1 MLKYMLKYQID
12 VLNNLDKKEKLAN
25 ELMNKYVYPT
35 QDILEKAFSILEKY
49 ISDNKKIIYGGT
61 AIDLLIKRYVKDWNI
76 SNDIYPDYD
85 FYSSEPIKDL
95 HNICNLI
102 HKEGIE
108 VKGFSAMHEGTYK
121 IIIGYRIEFA
131 DITYVPLRL
140 LGTMDTISINNM
152 RYVKHKISL
161 IDQYRRISNPLDGS
175 LYKIEKTMKRLF
187 MIENII
193 RKGKVITKPVLEE
206 QPREIKSII
215 KKLKNEI
222 KKYDKLI
229 ITGNICFN
237 TIVKLLGS
245 KYEKYLVDERYIEVY
260 SRDYLTLAQN
270 LIKFVTDSSSVELQ
284 PFFQYYDKGVYI
296 VYKNYVVAKIY
307 NSTTRCLPFMETNIG
322 YVCSIDL
329 LREYLLSRRIWELQN
344 KYKVNARYS
353 EYIYEISLLIEDE
366 YNSRLKVSERDDN
379 ILERLRIHCLGKTE
393 HVKVKEQ
400 REIKRKIKQKKSA
413 RYIYNPSSI
422 QKNVDEIK
430 IPNKKYPNISGA
442 YMYNEKGLKLKSSI
456 IPQNRLI
463 I

>member
-1 MLKYMLKYQID
+1 
-12 VLNNLDKKEKLAN
+12 
-25 ELMNKYVYPT
+25 
-35 QDILEKAFSILEKY
+35 
-49 ISDNKKIIYGGT
+49 
-61 AIDLLIKRYVKDWNI
+61 
-76 SNDIYPDYD
+76 
-85 FYSSEPIKDL
+85 
-95 HNICNLI
+95 
-102 HKEGIE
+102 
-108 VKGFSAMHEGTYK
+108 MHEGTYK

-140 LGTMDTISINNM
+140 LETMDTVSINNM

-193 RKGKVITKPVLEE
+193 RKGKVITKPVLEK

-237 TIVKLLGS
+237 IIVKLLGS

-307 NSTTRCLPFMETNIG
+307 NSTRCYIPYIETNIG
-322 YVCSIDL
+322 YICSIDL

-393 HVKVKEQ
+393 HMKVKEQ
-400 REIKRKIKQKKSA
+400 REIKRKIKQS
-413 RYIYNPSSI
+413 
-422 QKNVDEIK
+422 D
-430 IPNKKYPNISGA
+430 
-442 YMYNEKGLKLKSSI
+442 
-456 IPQNRLI
+456 
-463 I
+463 